1 MSSQG
6 ELEESKLEGGQQI
19 TTEDSFTFTEV
30 NVSRRPRARGRQKR
44 SRADFEDAKND
55 SETEDILPPL
65 HPQRRRVAELPQSE
79 VETPV

>member
-19 TTEDSFTFTEV
+19 ITEDSITEA

>member
-19 TTEDSFTFTEV
+19 ITEDSITEA

-44 SRADFEDAKND
+44 SRADFEDAKNN

-65 HPQRRRVAELPQSE
+65 QPQRRRVAERPQSE
-79 VETPV
+79 VETPL